1 MVRPEVVDYLRTH
14 LGAFTEH
21 ELRRQLLEEGV
32 AEVDFDDSLAVAR
45 GNPKPAAT
53 PTKAKSEPPDRRKAM
68 MLAAALGSVVLLILG
83 LTMLLAPAKTPSP
96 EDAASTTPGSTGESA
111 FIGHSG
117 WVVRLPANYIA
128 MRQFNDAAKTDEV
141 VHFCPRG
148 TDPTNFIDEEMFGQL
163 GIVRVEVAPS
173 DFPQNAAGVAQISRR
188 IASKLSGDKYS
199 TTPLQ
204 IGTFTGVKVNVLSP
218 FPRVEAYLLGRNQ
231 LYFFYAGQEDEIWRA
246 IVMSLRDSNSEN

>member
-14 LGAFTEH
+14 LGAFSEH
-21 ELRRQLLEEGV
+21 DLRRQLLEEGV

-53 PTKAKSEPPDRRKAM
+53 LTKAKSAPPDRRKAM

-83 LTMLLAPAKTPSP
+83 LTMLMAPAKTASP
-96 EDAASTTPGSTGESA
+96 DGAASAAAGSTGESA
-111 FIGHSG
+111 FIGHAG
-117 WVVRLPANYIA
+117 WVVRLPANYVA
-128 MRQFNDAAKTDEV
+128 MSQFNDAAKTDEV

-173 DFPQNAAGVAQISRR
+173 DFPQNPTGVAQLSRR
-188 IASKLSGDKYS
+188 IASKLSGDKF
-199 TTPLQ
+199 TTEPFS
-204 IGTFTGVKVNVLSP
+204 IGTFTGVKVHVLSP

-231 LYFFYAGQEDEIWRA
+231 LYFFYAGQEDEVWRA
-246 IVMSLRDSNSEN
+246 IVLSLRDSQSEN